1 MHKKGIYIKTHCKK
15 YLSILFFILVKLFVL
30 SHAIA
35 QSPQQQYIELQQRLA
50 TGWHTY
56 NHQNVLSHVL
66 MPEGLGVTVSFK
78 AHNINAYGFLG
89 DAYISAKV
97 ERPEKITPLSYSA
110 DGSYKSLLV
119 EWQGI
124 KWSVQWSAVG
134 SELNILVTPVKST
147 NPAPEIVISAAFL
160 WNKVG
165 TVVRT
170 GNTLSA
176 SAKKKIDIYQTG
188 TATTTPLPLSA
199 PYISLKNDTVGIST
213 GKAKSLAAIKSI
225 INQQSQKYTQ
235 ELARFGKLAPQVA
248 AIQNAI
254 GWNTTYDDLN
264 KRVVSPVSRYWSE
277 SFGGSFVLFC
287 WDNYFAAY
295 MAGLFNKD
303 LAYTNVIA
311 ITKSITPGGFI
322 PNYTAGEN
330 RASFDRSQPP
340 VGSTVLR
347 ELYRKYKE
355 KWLVEYLF
363 DDLLKWNRWWMKRR
377 ATPENYLCWGS
388 DSLGDPAANTWQGAA
403 YESGLDNSPMY
414 DKVPFNKQ
422 THKMELA
429 DVGLMSLYVMDC
441 ESLADLAK
449 LVGRKES
456 SELLERAATV
466 RRSLSH
472 LWDEESGQYL
482 NYRTDLKALSAVTS
496 PTNFYPLLI
505 KHPAEQ
511 QTKTMIEK
519 HLLNPAE
526 YGGEWML
533 PSAARNTEAFKEQN
547 YWRGRIWGP
556 LNFLCYL
563 GLRNYE
569 VKEAKDSLVA
579 NSLRLF
585 NNNYNNVAGFGIYE
599 NYNAITGKGRMKEE
613 RLNTSDNYY
622 HWGAL
627 LPFISVLDAGFM
639 GDPLTPLK

>member
-1 MHKKGIYIKTHCKK
+1 
-15 YLSILFFILVKLFVL
+15 L
-30 SHAIA
+30 
-35 QSPQQQYIELQQRLA
+35 
-50 TGWHTY
+50 
-56 NHQNVLSHVL
+56 
-66 MPEGLGVTVSFK
+66 
-78 AHNINAYGFLG
+78 
-89 DAYISAKV
+89 
-97 ERPEKITPLSYSA
+97 
-110 DGSYKSLLV
+110 
-119 EWQGI
+119 
-124 KWSVQWSAVG
+124 
-134 SELNILVTPVKST
+134 
-147 NPAPEIVISAAFL
+147 
-160 WNKVG
+160 
-165 TVVRT
+165 
-170 GNTLSA
+170 TLS
-176 SAKKKIDIYQTG
+176 T
-188 TATTTPLPLSA
+188 
-199 PYISLKNDTVGIST
+199 PYISIKNDTVGIST

-235 ELARFGKLAPQVA
+235 ELTKFGKHAPQVA

-254 GWNTTYDDLN
+254 GWNTTYDALN
-264 KRVVSPVSRYWSE
+264 KRVVSPVSRYWTE
-277 SFGGSFVLFC
+277 SFGGPFVLFC

-303 LAYTNVIA
+303 LAYTNAIA
-311 ITKSITPGGFI
+311 ITKSITPGGFV
-322 PNYTAGEN
+322 PNYNAGED

-340 VGSTVLR
+340 VGSTIIR

-355 KWLVEYLF
+355 KWVVEYLF
-363 DDLLKWNRWWMKRR
+363 DDLLTWNRWWVKRR
-377 ATPENYLCWGS
+377 ATRENYLCWGS

-449 LVGRKES
+449 LLGRKES
-456 SELLERAATV
+456 GELAERATIV
-466 RRSLSH
+466 KQSLSN
-472 LWDEESGQYL
+472 LWDEKSGQYL
-482 NYRTDLKALSAVTS
+482 NYRTDLKAVSTVTS
-496 PTNFYPLLI
+496 PTNFYPLLT
-505 KHPAEQ
+505 KMPTEQ
-511 QTKTMIEK
+511 QAKTMVEK
-519 HLLNPAE
+519 HLLNANE

-569 VKEAKDSLVA
+569 VKEARDSLVA

-585 NNNYNNVAGFGIYE
+585 KNSYDNVADFGIYE
-599 NYNAITGKGRMKEE
+599 NYNAITGKGRMKGE

-627 LPFISVLDAGFM
+627 LPFISVLDAGYM
-639 GDPLTPLK
+639 GNPLTLLK